1 MNERDKTRLQDMLDA
16 ARTAIKFAQGRTRRD
31 LDQNDLLLFGLVR
44 AVEIVGEA
52 ASRVSLETRV
62 QYPGI
67 PWKAIVGTRN
77 KVIHNYVSVDHDIL
91 WDTVQ
96 VDLPGLIAQ
105 LEEIVR
111 LPDNEQ
117 GS

>member
-1 MNERDKTRLQDMLDA
+1 MQPARRLSLPRA
-16 ARTAIKFAQGRTRRD
+16 GPGAIWIRTIFCCLGWSGQSRSSGK
-31 LDQNDLLLFGLVR
+31 
-44 AVEIVGEA
+44 A

-77 KVIHNYVSVDHDIL
+77 KVIHDYVSVDHDIL

-117 GS
+117 ES